1 MMLWES
7 FRIALTSLRANKMRS
22 FLTML
27 GIIIGVASLIT
38 MVGVGAGAQTKVAEQ
53 IRSVGSNV
61 LMVVPG
67 TAREGG
73 ARKEIGSGHTLTESD
88 AKAIAKQIPQVQ
100 VAAPSIRGAS
110 QIVRGNKNWNTI
122 VNGTNADY
130 FIARDWNLDRG
141 RNFSKSEEEGA
152 GKVAVLGAAVAKEL
166 FGSGDAIGKE
176 IRISSVNQV
185 PEANKAKRQQSRIS
199 SVPFNVIGVLAE
211 KGSSGTGK
219 NQDDIVFVPIS
230 TAKLRLMGSPSQVNR
245 DSVAYILVKVISDA
259 EMAAAQGASE
269 ALLKQRHQIGVD
281 RENDFEVINPAEIM
295 ATQQAAT
302 NTFAWLL
309 AAIASVALVVGGI
322 SIMNIMLVSV
332 TERTREIGL
341 RLAVGARRRD
351 IRNQFLTEAVSLC
364 LLGGVIGVGVGTV
377 AAWTVAKLASW
388 PVFLGPEAMLFAAG
402 FAATIGIFFGY
413 YPARKAA
420 KLEPVV
426 ALRSE

>member
-7 FRIALTSLRANKMRS
+7 FIIALTSLRANKMRS

-38 MVGVGAGAQTKVAEQ
+38 MVGVGAGAQTKIAEQ
-53 IRSVGSNV
+53 IRSVGANV

-67 TAREGG
+67 TAQTGG
-73 ARKEIGSGHTLTESD
+73 AREKSGSGHTLTESD
-88 AKAIAKQIPQVQ
+88 ARAILKLPQVQ
-100 VAAPSIRGAS
+100 VAAPSVRGAG

-122 VNGTNADY
+122 VNGTTADY
-130 FIARDWNLDRG
+130 FIARDWNLGRG
-141 RNFSKSEEEGA
+141 RSFSKGEEAGA
-152 GKVAVLGAAVAKEL
+152 GKVAVLGATVAKKL
-166 FGSGDAIGKE
+166 FGSDDPIGQE
-176 IRISSVNQV
+176 IRISSVKQV
-185 PEANKAKRQQSRIS
+185 PKANSSKRQQSRIS
-199 SVPFNVIGVLAE
+199 SVPFNIIGVLAE
-211 KGSSGTGK
+211 KGSSGTG
-219 NQDDIVFVPIS
+219 NDQDDIVFVPIS
-230 TAKLRLMGSPSQVNR
+230 TAKMRLMGSPSQVNW
-245 DSVAYILVKVISDA
+245 DSVAYILVKVVSDEA
-259 EMAAAQGASE
+259 MAATTGATE

-281 RENDFEVINPAEIM
+281 RENDFEVVNPAAIM
-295 ATQQAAT
+295 ATQQVAAK
-302 NTFAWLL
+302 TFTWLL
-309 AAIASVALVVGGI
+309 AAIASVSLVVGGI

-364 LLGGVIGVGVGTV
+364 LLGGVIGICVGT
-377 AAWTVAKLASW
+377 AGAWTVAKLASW
-388 PVFLGPEAMLFAAG
+388 PIFLGPEAMLFAAG
-402 FAATIGIFFGY
+402 FAAVIGIFFGY

>member
-1 MMLWES
+1 
-7 FRIALTSLRANKMRS
+7 
-22 FLTML
+22 
-27 GIIIGVASLIT
+27 
-38 MVGVGAGAQTKVAEQ
+38 
-53 IRSVGSNV
+53 
-61 LMVVPG
+61 
-67 TAREGG
+67 
-73 ARKEIGSGHTLTESD
+73 
-88 AKAIAKQIPQVQ
+88 

-122 VNGTNADY
+122 INGTNADY
-130 FIARDWNLDRG
+130 FIARDWNLARG

-152 GKVAVLGAAVAKEL
+152 GKVAVLGATVAKEL
-166 FGSGDAIGKE
+166 FGNDDPIGKE
-176 IRISSVNQV
+176 IRISSVKQV
-185 PEANKAKRQQSRIS
+185 PEANNSKRQQSRIS

-211 KGSSGTGK
+211 KGSSGAGK

-245 DSVAYILVKVISDA
+245 DSVAYILVKAVSDEA
-259 EMAAAQGASE
+259 MAAAEGATE

-402 FAATIGIFFGY
+402 FAAAIGIFFGY